1 MIKEEIKE
9 SIKKHYGDSDEDLQE
24 LGLIMDALADID
36 KVDEIKIALETAKLE
51 NEKALK
57 DLDKSWR
64 ERYRERFFDGDVV
77 NPTLADD
84 GIDEGEEDPEDITI
98 EDYVEELKKEMK

>member
-9 SIKKHYGDSDEDLQE
+9 SIKKHYGDSDEDLAE

-36 KVDEIKIALETAKLE
+36 KVDEIKTALETAKLE

-77 NPTLADD
+77 NPIIGDD
-84 GIDEGEEDPEDITI
+84 GIGDDEEDPEDITI

>member
-9 SIKKHYGDSDEDLQE
+9 SIKKHYGDSDEDLAE

-36 KVDEIKIALETAKLE
+36 KVDEIKTALETAKLE

-77 NPTLADD
+77 VFDALQLLLHH
-84 GIDEGEEDPEDITI
+84 GKLVI
-98 EDYVEELKKEMK
+98 VRSK